1 MIRQAETGVAS
12 LQYEME
18 SALGKVYLIASRK
31 GMQGVY
37 WSRRDVPMIPDLAG
51 EDALRAH
58 LRQAEIQVGE
68 YLEGRRRSFDLALDF
83 TGTPF
88 QETVW
93 RALRDIP
100 FGATVSY
107 KTLAANI
114 RNPKAVR
121 AVGGANGKN
130 PLCIIIPCHRVIA
143 ADGSIG
149 GYAGGIA
156 IKEKLLALES
166 PFPPGDRR

>member
-1 MIRQAETGVAS
+1 MNRQADTGLAS

-18 SALGKVYLIASRK
+18 SALGNVYLIASQK
-31 GMQGVY
+31 GLQGVY
-37 WSRRDVPMIPDLAG
+37 WDRREVPMIRDPEG
-51 EDALRAH
+51 EGTLRAH

-68 YLEGRRRSFDLALDF
+68 YLEGRRRSFELALDF
-83 TGTPF
+83 AGTPF

-107 KTLAANI
+107 KTLAASI

-143 ADGSIG
+143 ADGTIG

-156 IKEKLLALES
+156 IKEKLLALE
-166 PFPPGDRR
+166 RR

>member
-1 MIRQAETGVAS
+1 MNRQTGTGLAS

-18 SALGKVYLIASRK
+18 SVLGKVYFIASQK
-31 GMQGVY
+31 GLQGVY
-37 WSRRDVPMIPDLAG
+37 WDRREVPMVRDLAG
-51 EDALRAH
+51 EGTLLAH

-68 YLEGRRRSFDLALDF
+68 YLEGKRRSFDLALDF

-100 FGATVSY
+100 FGATISY
-107 KTLAANI
+107 KTLAASI

-143 ADGSIG
+143 ADGTIG
-149 GYAGGIA
+149 GYAGGVA
-156 IKEKLLALES
+156 IKEKLLALER
-166 PFPPGDRR
+166 P

>member
-1 MIRQAETGVAS
+1 MNRQTETGPAS
-12 LQYEME
+12 LQYEMK
-18 SALGKVYLIASRK
+18 SALGKVYLIASQK
-31 GMQGVY
+31 GLQGVY
-37 WSRRDVPMIPDLAG
+37 WDRRDIPMIHDPAG
-51 EDALRAH
+51 EGTLGAH
-58 LRQAEIQVGE
+58 LRRAEIQVGE
-68 YLEGRRRSFDLALDF
+68 YLEGGRRSFDLALDF
-83 TGTPF
+83 AGTPF

-100 FGATVSY
+100 FGTTVSY
-107 KTLAANI
+107 KTLAAGI

-143 ADGSIG
+143 ADGTIG

-156 IKEKLLALES
+156 IKEKLLALE
-166 PFPPGDRR
+166 RR